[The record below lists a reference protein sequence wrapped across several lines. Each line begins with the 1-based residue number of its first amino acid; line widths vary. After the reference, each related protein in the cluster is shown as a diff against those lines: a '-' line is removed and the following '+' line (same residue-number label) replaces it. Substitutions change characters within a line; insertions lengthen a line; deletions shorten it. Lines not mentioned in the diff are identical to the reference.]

1 MHIKLR
7 KASITERYF
16 ISCGRNHGD
25 DLFATLIKVR
35 WEIWIEGKSRIR
47 LKYVK
52 APFLKLIVKL
62 FL

>member
-35 WEIWIEGKSRIR
+35 WVEGKSRIR